1 MNDTSIKIKLSYITG
16 LKEVV
21 LSELKKHPDLH
32 ISSIAREDEDSIYLD
47 FFDTI
52 LDEIKGLQSVAR
64 VYVVRQDH
72 RYHPSYIS
80 NHKSVLGDLI
90 DIVTEKDDDGF
101 KNFKIT
107 CAGSDSPEVRSI
119 SRYIQETYGLNE
131 DDKSDLK
138 IHIISLEEEWEVGVQ
153 LTPRPLSVR
162 DYKVL
167 NMSGAMDPTVA
178 YAVNSFCSLKNAESY
193 LNVFSGSGT
202 LLIEAAKSYPNLLK
216 LVGFDNDK
224 KHLSLSIQNIRK
236 AGLIKRIEVKEG
248 DIFDSPNY
256 GKFDAIA
263 SDLPFGMSISKNED
277 LKALYGA
284 FIEYCEAV
292 LNPGGRLVAYTSE
305 HELLEG
311 AIEKS
316 NFKIIKTLELKFIT
330 SVNAYLRTKIVVC
343 EFKD

>member
-16 LKEVV
+16 LRGVV
-21 LSELKKHPDLH
+21 LDELKKHPDLR
-32 ISSIAREDEDSIYLD
+32 ISSISHEDEDSIYLEFVD
-47 FFDTI
+47 ITI
-52 LDEIKGLQSVAR
+52 DEIKGLRSVAR
-64 VYVVRQDH
+64 VYIVRQDH

-90 DIVTEKDDDGF
+90 DIVTEKDDGF

-119 SRYIQETYGLNE
+119 SRYIQETYKLQE
-131 DDKSDLK
+131 DDESDLK
-138 IHIISLEEEWEVGVQ
+138 IHIINLNGGWEVGVQ

-178 YAVNSFCSLKNAESY
+178 YAVNSFCLLENAKSY

-202 LLIEAAKSYPNLLK
+202 LLIEAAKCYPNLLK
-216 LVGFDNDK
+216 LVGFDDDK
-224 KHLSLSIQNIRK
+224 RHLSLSVQNIRK
-236 AGLIKRIEVKEG
+236 AGLIKKIAVKEG
-248 DIFDSPNY
+248 DIFDNPNY

-263 SDLPFGMSISKNED
+263 SDLPFGMLISKNEN
-277 LKALYGA
+277 LEALYGA
-284 FIEYCEAV
+284 FIGYCEAV

-305 HELLEG
+305 HKLLEE
-311 AIEKS
+311 IIKKS
-316 NFKIIKTLELKFIT
+316 NFKITKTLELKFIT
-330 SVNAYLRTKIVVC
+330 SVNAYLRPKIMVC
-343 EFKD
+343 EFKN